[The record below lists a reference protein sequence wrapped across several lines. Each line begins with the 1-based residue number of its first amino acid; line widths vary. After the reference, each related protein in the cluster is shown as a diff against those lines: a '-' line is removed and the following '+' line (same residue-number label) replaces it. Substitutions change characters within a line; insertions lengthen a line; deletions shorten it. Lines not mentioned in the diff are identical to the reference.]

1 MKRFNYEQSQ
11 KGQWLALII
20 VLVIIYGCSGAGKS
34 SLAFMTVEKGT
45 FEIVIPGFGELQAVK
60 STPIAVPSRVRGSQT
75 IAWLALENTLVKK
88 GDIVI
93 RLDSVWYHE
102 RIQREEYNIAKM
114 DLEIKQKKRVLEKEK
129 NELKGQLGITAV
141 EKEMADLYAAR
152 DETLYSRNKIIEGA
166 INRDYL
172 KTKSRHYE
180 QKKAKL
186 EQKARAEMQL
196 LNLKRRTSQMKVDQY
211 KEALESLEVK
221 APHDGLFIYQKNWRG
236 DKPRLGMSVWRG
248 MKLAKLPDLSR
259 MEAKVFVLESEAAGL
274 KADLPVSV
282 ILDAAPGK
290 TFPGKVTTI
299 DSIAKPL
306 ERKSPLKYFELKVSL
321 DTNDPELMKPGNQVK
336 AFIFVQQEHDVIS
349 VPNQALVFE
358 KEQAFANVKNSS
370 SVEKRKVE
378 IGARSLTRTVI
389 TSGLEE
395 GETILLGSLQDREVS
410 RQ

>member
-1 MKRFNYEQSQ
+1 MKRFNDEQHQ
-11 KGQWLALII
+11 KGRRLALII
-20 VLVIIYGCSGAGKS
+20 VLVIIYGCGGAGES
-34 SLAFMTVEKGT
+34 SLAFMTLQKET

-60 STPIAVPSRVRGSQT
+60 STPIAVPTRVRGSQT
-75 IAWLALENTLVKK
+75 IAWLAPENTSVKK

-93 RLDSVWYHE
+93 RFDSVWYHE

-141 EKEMADLYAAR
+141 EKEMAELYAAR
-152 DETLYSRNKIIEGA
+152 DETLYSRNKIIEDA
-166 INRDYL
+166 VNLDYL
-172 KTKSRHYE
+172 KIKSRHYE

-221 APHDGLFIYQKNWRG
+221 APHDGLFIYEKNWRG
-236 DKPRLGMSVWRG
+236 EKPRLGMSVWRG

-274 KADLPVSV
+274 KADLPVTV

-290 TFPGKVTTI
+290 TFPGKVTAI

-306 ERKSPLKYFELKVSL
+306 EKKSPLKYFEIKVGM
-321 DTNDPELMKPGNQVK
+321 DTTDPGLMKPGNQVK
-336 AFIFVQQEHDVIS
+336 AFIFVQQEQDVIS

-358 KEQAFANVKNSS
+358 KEQAFVNVKNSS
-370 SVEKRKVE
+370 GVEKRKVE

-389 TSGLEE
+389 TGGLEE
-395 GETILLGSLQDREVS
+395 GETILLGSLQDRKAGG
-410 RQ
+410 